1 MYKYVITIDKVFE
14 IVFND
19 EIKAF
24 EQYNKLT
31 NEYKHEL
38 VMMDKISDIAFE
50 QYIKDYDFNFLR
62 DNSIIG

>member
-1 MYKYVITIDKVFE
+1 MYKYVITIDRVFE

-19 EIKAF
+19 SDIAF
-24 EQYNKLT
+24 EYFDELKK
-31 NEYKHEL
+31 EHEKVL
-38 VMMDKISDIAFE
+38 VDKIYDIAFE